1 MTYSTRTILTA
12 VLFAAAVPALGQ
24 AQAQSAGSSGG
35 NATATE
41 SKDTTKIP
49 PARLR
54 TQPPVV
60 IQHLRPQ
67 DQRGLNV
74 FEPPKEAGAPYTGF
88 RLDWGAAFTQQMQ
101 GLEHSNTAQERLVNG
116 VNQNRLM
123 EIGTGFNNANAN
135 LYLNVQLAPGIRVA
149 LSSYLSSRHH
159 NEMWV
164 KDGYLLVDASPI
176 DVPALNTLM
185 EYVTLRLGHFEINY
199 GDAHYRRTDNGNAL
213 YNPFVGNYL
222 MDAFTTE
229 IGAEVYFRAKG
240 FMAMGGVTGGEVR
253 GNVLRPDDRSFAYL
267 GKLGYDSQLTSD
279 LRVRLTGSVYTTD
292 GSISNTL
299 HSGDRAGSRYYY
311 VLENTAAA
319 EASQFRS
326 GAIVPGFAQ
335 SVTAFQINPFVKF
348 RGLELFGVAEQ
359 VEGKAWVA
367 ATATTPA
374 APEAESRT
382 WNQYAA
388 DAVYRFLP
396 GEPLYIG
403 ARYNKAEGE
412 LTGIANDVGADRWQF
427 SGGWFITPSI
437 LLKGEY
443 VTQKYNGF
451 PATDIRNGGK
461 FNGFMVEGVVAF

>member
-1 MTYSTRTILTA
+1 MRIRTGLLA
-12 VLFAAAVPALGQ
+12 MLFVASIPAFSE
-24 AQAQSAGSSGG
+24 AQSRPAPAVKG
-35 NATATE
+35 NGDTAST
-41 SKDTTKIP
+41 DTSTIP

-54 TQPPVV
+54 TQPAIV
-60 IQHLRPQ
+60 IQHIRPQ

-74 FEPPKEAGAPYTGF
+74 FEPPKDDGVPYTGF

-101 GLEHSNTAQERLVNG
+101 SLDHSNTAQEKLVNG
-116 VNQNRLM
+116 ANANKLM
-123 EIGTGFNNANAN
+123 DIGTGFNNANAN

-159 NEMWV
+159 NETWV
-164 KDGYLLVDASPI
+164 KDGYLLIDESPI
-176 DVPALNTLM
+176 DVAPLNTLM
-185 EYVTLRLGHFEINY
+185 EYVTLRLGHYEINY
-199 GDAHYRRTDNGNAL
+199 GDAHFRRTDNGNAL

-222 MDAFTTE
+222 LDAFTTE
-229 IGAEVYFRAKG
+229 IGGEAYFRAKG
-240 FMAMGGVTGGEVR
+240 FLAMAGVTGGEVR
-253 GNVLRPDDRSFAYL
+253 GNVLRPDDRNFAFL
-267 GKLGYDSQLTSD
+267 GKLGYDGQLTDD

-311 VLENTAAA
+311 VLENSAAA

-326 GAIVPGFAQ
+326 GMFVPGFAQ
-335 SVTAFQINPFVKF
+335 SVTAFQVNPFVKY

-359 VEGKAWVA
+359 AKGRGWVA

-374 APEAESRT
+374 APEANERT
-382 WNQYAA
+382 WNHYAL

-396 GEPLYIG
+396 GETLFVG
-403 ARYNKAEGE
+403 GRYNKAEGE
-412 LTGIANDVGADRWQF
+412 LAGVTSDVGADRWQF
-427 SGGWFITPSI
+427 AGGWFITPSI

-443 VTQKYNGF
+443 VTQSYNGF
-451 PATDIRNGGK
+451 PVTDIRNGGS